1 MNQTR
6 SFRSGAC
13 NLTSGFAA
21 GTRTLSAN
29 APDLPWAFNSVQLS
43 TSRQRCTAMRQRD
56 SVSCLPSGC
65 THIQFEK
72 ALGMPDSLKTSEY
85 LLLAGPIGKYILEG
99 GMHPEQQTAV
109 FEYLDLLGSL
119 WE

>member
-1 MNQTR
+1 M
-6 SFRSGAC
+6 C
-13 NLTSGFAA
+13 AA
-21 GTRTLSAN
+21 MLLRHCSTPCDICIYNRTLSAN

-43 TSRQRCTAMRQRD
+43 TSRQRD
-56 SVSCLPSGC
+56 NVSCLPSGC

-72 ALGMPDSLKTSEY
+72 ALGMPGSLKTSEY

-99 GMHPEQQTAV
+99 GMHPEQQKAV